1 MKVAADAVA
10 LVQQR
15 GNVLRVASRRELE
28 GERGLRGEGFSEREL
43 GAVELGCANLTEQNE
58 DTGGH
63 AT

>member
-1 MKVAADAVA
+1 MEVAPDTVA

-15 GNVLRVASRRELE
+15 GHVLRVASGRELE
-28 GERGLRGEGFSEREL
+28 RERGLGGEGFSEREL
-43 GAVELGCANLTEQNE
+43 GAVELGCTNLTEQNE